1 MKATPQKIYLDNSD
15 PNNIIQARGGAVF
28 YRDNLKFYLITSNKV
43 EEIKVL
49 LKSFAYKQYAKIWYP
64 TTNDNCHYGFLKQY
78 ETWVKA
84 DNSGDSKQGW
94 IFVNNKK
101 INFTAYVLPTPTP
114 TPSITASPTPTP
126 TNTPTPTPTLSI
138 TPTPTPSYLYPDV
151 NVELFSP
158 NSTEITY
165 SVYDKIQWTASY
177 NIVDAYG
184 EPWEIQSVDFRYV
197 QTNDSASITFIDDIT
212 RTYTSLFETGS
223 NSSSYIAHIAYYPDE
238 NGGIYAKFDTNVTI
252 RNTYSGEIRQRFSQ
266 TSSLY
271 YLSDFAYAGRDVM
284 DSYTE
289 GIIE

>member
-15 PNNIIQARGGAVF
+15 PNNIIQARGGVVF

-43 EEIKVL
+43 EEIKLL

-64 TTNDNCHYGFLKQY
+64 TTNDNCRYSFLKQY

-84 DNSGDSKQGW
+84 DNSGDSKRGW

-184 EPWEIQSVDFRYV
+184 EPWEIQEVRFRYV
-197 QTNDSASITFIDDIT
+197 QTNDANSITFTTDIT
-212 RTYTSLFETGS
+212 NEYYTLFETGS
-223 NSSSYIAHIAYYPDE
+223 ASSSFIANIAYYPDE
-238 NGGIYAKFDTNVTI
+238 GGGIYAKFDTRFYI
-252 RNTYSGEIRQRFSQ
+252 RNTISGETIMVPSP

-271 YLSDFAYAGRDVM
+271 NVTDFAYNGHDVM
-284 DSYTE
+284 DGYAE
-289 GIIE
+289 GIID